1 MDQMHLKVSGMK
13 CSSCEVIIERKL
25 KEIPGVKSV
34 KVNRAKEEA
43 VVKCDCEIDLGI
55 LQNAVQKEGYTLTR
69 NSELNNHAND
79 AGNNSNNN
87 NNNNI
92 SDIPHNNSNNSKK
105 NNSSSSVIRINRR
118 YAEIGAMFLFIAASY
133 FILKQFDLLPKGIW
147 VTDNMSYGFIF
158 IIGLIAATSTCL
170 AVAGGL
176 LLAIAAKFNERHKNL
191 TGWQKF
197 KPHIYF
203 NIGRIASYTLL
214 GGAIGALGS
223 VLTISPKISGIIT
236 IGASII
242 MVIMG
247 LQLLNVFPW
256 LNKFQLKMPKFIAH
270 RLYDSSK
277 KSQGSTS
284 NTSSFLFGGAT
295 FFLPCG
301 FTQALQLYVL
311 GKGDF
316 VTGALTM
323 LVFSLGTL
331 PSLAGIG
338 VFSSLTKGNIQR
350 HFMTFSAILVIVLG
364 IFNFPNGF
372 ALTGASIFE
381 GDNVKAIDSGTDLT
395 TVKIVGGKQIVE
407 MKVVGFDYFPAQF
420 NLLQGVPVEWRIDG
434 KGAQGCAQII
444 SVPSLGITERLSKD
458 QPKVITFTPQKTGK
472 IKFSCSMGMAGPGM
486 FTVIANTK
494 Q

>member
-1 MDQMHLKVSGMK
+1 
-13 CSSCEVIIERKL
+13 
-25 KEIPGVKSV
+25 
-34 KVNRAKEEA
+34 
-43 VVKCDCEIDLGI
+43 
-55 LQNAVQKEGYTLTR
+55 
-69 NSELNNHAND
+69 
-79 AGNNSNNN
+79 
-87 NNNNI
+87 
-92 SDIPHNNSNNSKK
+92 
-105 NNSSSSVIRINRR
+105 
-118 YAEIGAMFLFIAASY
+118 
-133 FILKQFDLLPKGIW
+133 
-147 VTDNMSYGFIF
+147 
-158 IIGLIAATSTCL
+158 
-170 AVAGGL
+170 
-176 LLAIAAKFNERHKNL
+176 
-191 TGWQKF
+191 
-197 KPHIYF
+197 
-203 NIGRIASYTLL
+203 
-214 GGAIGALGS
+214 
-223 VLTISPKISGIIT
+223 
-236 IGASII
+236 

-323 LVFSLGTL
+323 LAFSLGTL

-338 VFSSLTKGNIQR
+338 AFSSLTKGNIQR

-381 GDNVKAIDSGTDLT
+381 GDNVKAIDSGIDPT

-407 MKVVGFDYFPAQF
+407 MKVVGFDYLPAQF